1 MIIYLKTVDS
11 TNTYLKQRANGLP
24 DRTVVIAK
32 SQTAGKGTRER
43 SFISP
48 EGGLYMSVLLKN
60 VKPDLLTVC
69 AGVSVA
75 DAIAELGV
83 DKNPK
88 IKWVNDVLINGKKVC
103 GILTESSGGNYIVG
117 IGINIRHSV
126 DLPDTATTLGSDIEP
141 ERILK
146 HFFHYLGNDVMEK
159 YRAYSCVLK
168 QRITFGEQEGIATA
182 ILDNGNLEVKLDSGE
197 IVILNSGEVSICL

>member
-60 VKPDLLTVC
+60 VVPDLLTVC

-75 DAIAELGV
+75 DAIAELDA

-103 GILTESSGGNYIVG
+103 GILTEASSGNYIVG
-117 IGINIRHSV
+117 IGINIKHS
-126 DLPDTATTLGSDIEP
+126 DKLPDTATALGFEMPP
-141 ERILK
+141 EKILEK
-146 HFFHYLGNDVMEK
+146 FFYYLDNDVMDK
-159 YRAYSCVLK
+159 YRAYSSVLS
-168 QRITFGEQEGIATA
+168 QRIKFGEREGIAAA
-182 ILDNGNLEVKLDSGE
+182 ILDNGNLKVKLDSEE